1 MLTKH
6 FPFNDGATP
15 AESYLETEIK
25 FIAPH
30 FASVV
35 IVATEAS
42 SSAVQIQ
49 NTPENV
55 ISLALGFPQT
65 LIEKCFCLIEG
76 LFSLRLKPIAA
87 DAVKTDSLFSVDQ
100 HLFQRYYVGKAFRKW
115 KALKGQLEIREI
127 IPTNVY
133 SFWFHDTA
141 LIACWLKQK
150 YSCQSAIARAH
161 RYDLYHDRTRCNY
174 LPCRYYQ
181 LSCLDTVIPCSEDG
195 TLYLKKTYP
204 AFTEKIRTGYLGTCW
219 LPDMSSENRGAS
231 FKIVSCSAVTDVK
244 RVSLLAKALMLLDAR
259 GFEIEW
265 AHYGDGP
272 KLAEVKEIAKHFNKI
287 SSCFVGNIANKQLL
301 REYRENHFDLFIN
314 VSASEGL
321 PISIMEASGH
331 GIPVLATDVGGTHE
345 IVSDGFNGMLIPEQ
359 SSAEDIAAS
368 ILQFLNMNDED
379 YSLMRAAAR
388 KQWKTR
394 FQTNCNARILI
405 DALFSPQISLDGES
419 N

>member
-76 LFSLRLKPIAA
+76 LFSLKLKPIAA
-87 DAVKTDSLFSVDQ
+87 DAVKTDSVFSVDQ

-161 RYDLYHDRTRCNY
+161 GYDLYQDRTRCNY

-195 TLYLKKTYP
+195 TLYLKKAYP
-204 AFTEKIRTGYLGTCW
+204 TFTEKIRTGYLGTCW

-265 AHYGDGP
+265 THYGDGP
-272 KLAEVKEIAKHFNKI
+272 KLAEVKEIAKQFNKI

-359 SSAEDIAAS
+359 SSSEDIAAS

-394 FQTNCNARILI
+394 FQTNCNAQILI

-419 N
+419 K

>member
-1 MLTKH
+1 MLSKH

-15 AESYLETEIK
+15 AESYLETEIE
-25 FIAPH
+25 FIAPY

-49 NTPENV
+49 DTPENV

-65 LIEKCFCLIEG
+65 IIEKCFCLIEG
-76 LFSLRLKPIAA
+76 LFNLRLKQVAA
-87 DAVKTDSLFSVDQ
+87 DAVKTDSLSSTEQ
-100 HLFQRYYVGKAFRKW
+100 QLFQRYYVGKAFRKW
-115 KALKGQLEIREI
+115 KALKDQLELREI
-127 IPTNVY
+127 VPTNVY

-161 RYDLYHDRTRCNY
+161 RYDLYHDRARCKY
-174 LPCRYYQ
+174 LPCRHYQ

-195 TLYLKKTYP
+195 TSYLKKTYP
-204 AFTEKIRTGYLGTCW
+204 AFNEKIRTGYLGTCW
-219 LPDMSSENRGAS
+219 LPDRSGENRGAF

-265 AHYGDGP
+265 AHFGDGP
-272 KLAEVKEIAKHFNKI
+272 KLAEVKEIASQFNKI
-287 SSCFVGNIANKQLL
+287 RSCFFGNIANKQLL

-345 IVSDGFNGMLIPEQ
+345 IVSDGFNGILIPEQ

-368 ILQFLNMNDED
+368 ILRFLNMTDED
-379 YSLMRAAAR
+379 YSLMRVAAR

-394 FQTNCNARILI
+394 FQTKYNARILI
-405 DALFSPQISLDGES
+405 DALISPQISLDGES
-419 N
+419 Q

>member
-76 LFSLRLKPIAA
+76 LFSLRLKQIAA

-265 AHYGDGP
+265 THYGDGP
-272 KLAEVKEIAKHFNKI
+272 KLAEVKEIAKHFK
-287 SSCFVGNIANKQLL
+287 
-301 REYRENHFDLFIN
+301 
-314 VSASEGL
+314 
-321 PISIMEASGH
+321 
-331 GIPVLATDVGGTHE
+331 
-345 IVSDGFNGMLIPEQ
+345 
-359 SSAEDIAAS
+359 
-368 ILQFLNMNDED
+368 
-379 YSLMRAAAR
+379 
-388 KQWKTR
+388 
-394 FQTNCNARILI
+394 
-405 DALFSPQISLDGES
+405 
-419 N
+419 

>member
-76 LFSLRLKPIAA
+76 LFSLRLKQIAA

-388 KQWKTR
+388 KQWKTK

-419 N
+419 K

>member
-6 FPFNDGATP
+6 FPFNDGGTP

-76 LFSLRLKPIAA
+76 LFSLRLKQIAA

-265 AHYGDGP
+265 THYGDGP

-388 KQWKTR
+388 KQWKTK
-394 FQTNCNARILI
+394 FQTNCNAQILI

-419 N
+419 K